1 MAKKVIDLTTKK
13 ATNEFAWTMVGVI
26 SSNLKSCGYNPATK
40 TLRVLFHNGGAYQYS
55 PITREE
61 YMSLIKAESVGK
73 FFNANIKDNTD
84 LNVIKEET
92 K

>member
-1 MAKKVIDLTTKK
+1 MAKKVIDSTGK

-26 SSNLKSCGYNPATK
+26 SSNLKSAGYKPATK
-40 TLRVLFHNGGAYQYS
+40 TLRILFQNGGVYQYS

-73 FFNANIKDNTD
+73 FFNENIKDNTD
-84 LNVIKEET
+84 LTVVKEES